1 MDGRKGCKQGPL
13 RMGSPSKE
21 TTLLPTWLDSKGSA
35 VGCSEKIKVL
45 NENLIEIKEICEE
58 ALEDAVLMGCD
69 EKQIREVL
77 ANIVANLPKPFS
89 KNT

>member
-1 MDGRKGCKQGPL
+1 ME
-13 RMGSPSKE
+13 SPTKKDN
-21 TTLLPTWLDSKGSA
+21 LLPTWLDTKGSP

-45 NENLIEIKEICEE
+45 NENIIEIKEICEE

-77 ANIVANLPKPFS
+77 SEIITSLPKPFS
-89 KNT
+89 NRT

>member
-1 MDGRKGCKQGPL
+1 METPIERAKPL
-13 RMGSPSKE
+13 PI
-21 TTLLPTWLDSKGSA
+21 WLDAKGTPL
-35 VGCSEKIKVL
+35 GCTEKIKIL

-77 ANIVANLPKPFS
+77 ADIIASLPKPFS
-89 KNT
+89 GKT

>member
-1 MDGRKGCKQGPL
+1 ME
-13 RMGSPSKE
+13 SPTEK
-21 TTLLPTWLDSKGSA
+21 TKLLPTWLDSDGFP

-45 NENLIEIKEICEE
+45 NENLIEIREICEE

-77 ANIVANLPKPFS
+77 SDIISSLPKPFS
-89 KNT
+89 KRT

>member
-1 MDGRKGCKQGPL
+1 ME
-13 RMGSPSKE
+13 SPTEK
-21 TTLLPTWLDSKGSA
+21 TQLPPTWLDSDGSP

-77 ANIVANLPKPFS
+77 SDIIASLPKPFS
-89 KNT
+89 KRA

>member
-1 MDGRKGCKQGPL
+1 ME
-13 RMGSPSKE
+13 SPTEK
-21 TTLLPTWLDSKGSA
+21 TKLLPTWLDSDGSP

-69 EKQIREVL
+69 EKQLRKVL
-77 ANIVANLPKPFS
+77 SDLVASLPKPFS
-89 KNT
+89 KRT

>member
-1 MDGRKGCKQGPL
+1 METPIERAKPL
-13 RMGSPSKE
+13 PIWLDAKGSP
-21 TTLLPTWLDSKGSA
+21 L
-35 VGCSEKIKVL
+35 GCTEKIKVL

-77 ANIVANLPKPFS
+77 ANIIASLPKPFS
-89 KNT
+89 DKT

>member
-1 MDGRKGCKQGPL
+1 METAIERAKPL
-13 RMGSPSKE
+13 PI
-21 TTLLPTWLDSKGSA
+21 WLDAKGTPL
-35 VGCSEKIKVL
+35 GCTEKIKIL

-77 ANIVANLPKPFS
+77 ADIIASLPKPFS
-89 KNT
+89 GKT

>member
-1 MDGRKGCKQGPL
+1 M
-13 RMGSPSKE
+13 E
-21 TTLLPTWLDSKGSA
+21 TPTEKTKLLPTWLDSDGSP

-69 EKQIREVL
+69 EKQIRGVL
-77 ANIVANLPKPFS
+77 SDIIASLPKPFS
-89 KNT
+89 KPT

>member
-1 MDGRKGCKQGPL
+1 MEPPTEKTK
-13 RMGSPSKE
+13 
-21 TTLLPTWLDSKGSA
+21 LLPTWLDSDGSP

-69 EKQIREVL
+69 EQQIREVL
-77 ANIVANLPKPFS
+77 SDIIASLPKPFS
-89 KNT
+89 KRT

>member
-1 MDGRKGCKQGPL
+1 ME
-13 RMGSPSKE
+13 SPTKE
-21 TTLLPTWLDSKGSA
+21 TDLLPTWLDSRGSPL
-35 VGCSEKIKVL
+35 GCSEKIKIL

-77 ANIVANLPKPFS
+77 SDIIASLPKPFS
-89 KNT
+89 KRT